1 MPSLRYGPNDLRPRL
16 REKGPS
22 ALSAQQNSLL
32 NTLRL
37 LPAHLPKSHERRA
50 PKPLHVG
57 RRISTI
63 QGRRVGEWLGQ
74 HRSLLGERAIA
85 RARAIARRCVDL
97 ARRGGRRARYC
108 SYAFSTMTRVPLE
121 SSFNSVP
128 TVRTGDLRGG
138 QLRRRDKLAA
148 PESACLTNKRLLVES
163 SLAHSHAAVAQPGRA
178 AV

>member
-1 MPSLRYGPNDLRPRL
+1 MPSLRYAPNDLRPRL

-57 RRISTI
+57 RRMSTI

-128 TVRTGDLRGG
+128 QFGQVTSVAGSFGGATSSPHRRVLVSQTRG
-138 QLRRRDKLAA
+138 
-148 PESACLTNKRLLVES
+148 CWS
-163 SLAHSHAAVAQPGRA
+163 SPASPIPMRP
-178 AV
+178 